1 MSLWLL
7 RSDKLIIRS
16 YLLDWLS
23 SLSTNKHD
31 VRSLYTYSAYR
42 QGCISLSRAPV
53 LDFSLVLLRS
63 WQLWIGDELHTHN
76 FHDREVLQW
85 LQPWHP
91 WHLIA
96 LPGQVLVF
104 PVVPSTLSLPTVPRL
119 HETLTFTITVDL
131 SPLLL
136 ASDPSLS
143 FPEAFYGPCVS
154 LSSVSIPCKS
164 GSHLNIVI
172 QVK

>member
-16 YLLDWLS
+16 FLLDWLS

-31 VRSLYTYSAYR
+31 VRSLYI
-42 QGCISLSRAPV
+42 ISLSRAPV
-53 LDFSLVLLRS
+53 LDFTLVLVRS

-76 FHDREVLQW
+76 FHYREVLQW

-96 LPGQVLVF
+96 LPDQVLVF

-119 HETLTFTITVDL
+119 HETLTFTITGHLTPSACVWSQPFFFQRL
-131 SPLLL
+131 FMGL
-136 ASDPSLS
+136 ASACLRLV
-143 FPEAFYGPCVS
+143 FLAKWQ
-154 LSSVSIPCKS
+154 SS
-164 GSHLNIVI
+164 
-172 QVK
+172 

>member
-1 MSLWLL
+1 MSHWLL

-31 VRSLYTYSAYR
+31 VRSLYTYSTYR
-42 QGCISLSRAPV
+42 QGCISFSRAPV
-53 LDFSLVLLRS
+53 LDFSLVLVRS

-96 LPGQVLVF
+96 LQGQVLVF
-104 PVVPSTLSLPTVPRL
+104 PVAPSTRSLPTVPRL
-119 HETLTFTITVDL
+119 HETLTFTITGHLTPSACVWSQPFFFQRL
-131 SPLLL
+131 FMGL
-136 ASDPSLS
+136 ASVCLRLV
-143 FPEAFYGPCVS
+143 FLAKC
-154 LSSVSIPCKS
+154 
-164 GSHLNIVI
+164 GSHLNIVV